1 MLYYYVTLV
10 LIYNNEEIGAI
21 MKHIT
26 SKKLYLAL
34 LLLIT
39 AALCLSSCGE
49 NKKKK
54 YNTASLDLDIG
65 IGFSHFDNESDYP
78 APSSE
83 AYLDVYSSKIIIRGA
98 YGEEI
103 IETPLIYNNSS
114 TAHPRMKL
122 SISGNRMYV
131 TYCPDISLPNLQIA
145 STDDGGK
152 SWIQSTLNL
161 STETVGTIDNF
172 MASFWSTKS
181 GALVISNGMVDTFI
195 YFTDDAGKTWTEA
208 KSAPPSQNWHNSLY
222 CGSFLSPTI
231 GFTSY
236 NYYSFPPSEPQVYY
250 TLDGGANWDR
260 LVIKVPDS
268 VMKAYSLAGT
278 PYYDGSKIN
287 IPIELYDE
295 SSSPAETVYY
305 VSYDLGESWEF
316 YNDNEGELDLIRN
329 SECEKWFKT
338 NRPAL
343 LANEKYFVSDFSL
356 YSSFELEDDVRID
369 AYKFVA
375 GYDINDWSKIH
386 LTGDM
391 YFDEYANI
399 YYKDGNGFPIL
410 LFVYEGDV
418 FKHTYSLMASTTEMQ
433 YKTEGEE
440 HIAKRLYEEYSEHKA
455 IKLLFTEARKAY
467 ALFTEHSKI
476 TSTGENTT
484 MEHEGYSYKKV
495 SFSEIIST
503 EIETFDQ
510 LSDYLSTLFSEDIVT
525 YLMSTTAHGNIPLYI
540 EGEDG
545 IYRFDGYA
553 GQLNLSDLDIKLTV
567 LSLTSSDATLNAY
580 AEATIYSDL
589 DAIIFDY
596 DYEIFLDSDGKWKMR
611 TFVLPEKKISDIFF
625 GIDDGKDGKEIDDID
640 DWDKLGYKASN
651 STQIKEFITAF
662 VEGDSESLGLIS
674 EASAPSVF
682 KEYENLDIISYRIS
696 KVTQNDTARI
706 LFEYTIGAEQ
716 PGASIRTQS
725 GTHSFYIT
733 LGKKGVYLEDTDKA
747 ELSRAGQFIS
757 DYFSSTLEYIILDCS
772 DLSYSQRTD
781 ITEFLAK
788 RISSSATEA
797 KIASLAQIIFGIY
810 DFAPSEDLKNENGD
824 FNKNSRGT
832 RALCYDIITEKTV
845 GENTDLTIVIYA
857 DRSKLVA
864 ARTVEISLTGNG
876 ADFKFVSSYTS
887 GTTEYS
893 VCKVVE

>member
-1 MLYYYVTLV
+1 
-10 LIYNNEEIGAI
+10 

-26 SKKLYLAL
+26 RRKLYFSL
-34 LLLIT
+34 LLLLA
-39 AALCLSSCGE
+39 AALCLSACGE
-49 NKKKK
+49 NKRKK

-65 IGFSHFDNESDYP
+65 IGFSHFDNESDHP
-78 APSSE
+78 APSAE
-83 AYLDVYSSKIIIRGA
+83 AYLDVYASKIIIRGA
-98 YGEEI
+98 YGDEI
-103 IETPLIYNNSS
+103 IETPLIYNNST
-114 TAHPRMKL
+114 TAHPRMKIN
-122 SISGNRMYV
+122 ISGNRIYV
-131 TYCPDISLPNLQIA
+131 IYCPDISLPNLQIA
-145 STDDGGK
+145 STDNGGE

-161 STETVGTIDNF
+161 STEKVGTIDNF

-181 GALVISNGMVDTFI
+181 GALVVSNGMVDTFI

-208 KSAPPSQNWHNSLY
+208 ESAPPSQNWHNSLY
-222 CGSFLSPTI
+222 SGGFLSPTI

-250 TLDGGANWDR
+250 TLDSGANWNR
-260 LVIKVPDS
+260 LMIKVPDS
-268 VMKAYSLAGT
+268 VMKAYSLAGL
-278 PYYDGSKIN
+278 PYYDGNKIN

-295 SSSPAETVYY
+295 SSALVETVYY
-305 VSYDLGESWEF
+305 VSYDLGENWEF

-329 SECEKWFKT
+329 SEREKWFEA
-338 NRPAL
+338 NRPAV
-343 LANEKYFVSDFSL
+343 LAEENYFVSDFSL

-375 GYDINDWSKIH
+375 GYDIKDWSKIR

-418 FKHTYSLMASTTEMQ
+418 FKHTYSLMASTTELQ

-455 IKLLFTEARKAY
+455 IKILFEEARKAY

-476 TSTGENTT
+476 ASTGENKT
-484 MEHEGYSYKKV
+484 MEYEGYRYTKV
-495 SFSEIIST
+495 DFSEIIPA
-503 EIETFDQ
+503 EIENLDQ

-525 YLMSTTAHGNIPLYI
+525 SLMSTSAHGNIPLYI
-540 EGEDG
+540 EGDDG
-545 IYRFDGYA
+545 IYRFDGYV

-567 LSLTSSDATLNAY
+567 LSLESSSATLNAY
-580 AEATIYSDL
+580 TEATIYSDL

-596 DYEIFLDSDGKWKMR
+596 DYEIFLDSDGKWKMN
-611 TFVLPEKKISDIFF
+611 TFILPEKKISDIFF
-625 GIDDGKDGKEIDDID
+625 GVDDGSDMDGNSIDSID
-640 DWDKLGYKASN
+640 DWDELNYKASGGK
-651 STQIKEFITAF
+651 QLKEFITAF
-662 VEGDSESLGLIS
+662 VDGDSTRLGLIS
-674 EASAPSVF
+674 EASDPSVF
-682 KEYENLDIISYRIS
+682 KEYENLDIISYSIS
-696 KVTQNDTARI
+696 KVTFNDTARI

-725 GTHSFYIT
+725 GTHSFYVT
-733 LGKKGVYLEDTDKA
+733 LGKKGVYLEDTEKT
-747 ELSRAGQFIS
+747 ELTAAGQFIS

-772 DLSYSQRTD
+772 DLSYSQRTN

-788 RISSSATEA
+788 RASGNATKSKIESLA
-797 KIASLAQIIFGIY
+797 KIIFDVY
-810 DFAPSEDLKNENGD
+810 DFAPSEDLMSENGD

-832 RALCYDIITEKTV
+832 RGLCFDIITEKAV
-845 GENTDLTIVIYA
+845 DDRTDLTIVIYA
-857 DRSKLVA
+857 DRSKLIN
-864 ARTVEISLTGNG
+864 ARTVEICLENNG

-887 GTTEYS
+887 GTTEYNI
-893 VCKVVE
+893 CKIVE